1 MRVSGKDKYCF
12 NKQLAEQLFRIKK
25 TRKKNDNSTSSA
37 DYEFLDESDES
48 HFDLREDVFSREAQ
62 ENNLEE
68 GDRDYEFDT
77 LGAVMNGTF
86 RDLSKTHPVHDNI
99 KNTAFATLVLPD
111 GHTQVV
117 SKQSIC
123 WFLEGMVWKNSSDR
137 KWRFAGCP
145 SGFFKRRRT
154 VKKVEKTTLK
164 NGLWAVFITADGRDY
179 LLGQVLSL
187 VAMDGKSIRCVNEW
201 NVDEKTETRVLCQW
215 YNMVRENGKLTGKLT
230 RTFMFSNGYYSCKY
244 YICTCPIPKSVQ
256 LEDEDGLLFDAE
268 VVNQLSRFCQFK
280 E

>member
-1 MRVSGKDKYCF
+1 MIT
-12 NKQLAEQLFRIKK
+12 LK
-25 TRKKNDNSTSSA
+25 TQP
-37 DYEFLDESDES
+37 L
-48 HFDLREDVFSREAQ
+48 L
-62 ENNLEE
+62 
-68 GDRDYEFDT
+68 
-77 LGAVMNGTF
+77 
-86 RDLSKTHPVHDNI
+86 
-99 KNTAFATLVLPD
+99 TLVLPD

-123 WFLEGMVWKNSSDR
+123 GFLEGMMWKNSSDR

-230 RTFMFSNGYYSCKY
+230 RTFMFSNGYFSCKY